1 MPSRSIISERGLNRA
16 VLARQLLLERSPL
29 SVPRALE
36 RIAGIQ
42 AQYAPSSYV
51 RLWTCLRSF
60 EMADLNRL
68 LERKAVVQA
77 TLMRSTIH
85 VVSRRD
91 YWPFIE
97 GVRPAQLE
105 WWLRT
110 WDKGQT
116 EGVDLFATFAGL
128 ERELHGRTWTRKE
141 IEARFRAAGLT
152 MWPGWIPMVR
162 VPPAGTWTHRRADL
176 FQVGRD
182 WVGPSRTDETT
193 GVQHLLRRYLGGFG
207 PGRLSEAAK
216 WAGVDT
222 SAMVAAAERL
232 TLRTLRDEEGKEL
245 VDIPRA
251 PLPDPTTRAP
261 VRFLPNWDAALLVH
275 CRRTQILPEAYRSL
289 VFGTPNSIGTFL
301 ADGHVAGSWKV
312 RRSGTRAELVYA
324 PFERLPA
331 ATDREV
337 RDEGTALV
345 RFHEPDASSFTVR
358 RALPGG
364 SSG

>member
-1 MPSRSIISERGLNRA
+1 MPPRLALTQRALNRA
-16 VLARQLLLERSPL
+16 LLARQLLLERSPL

-42 AQYAPSSYV
+42 AQYAPSTYV
-51 RLWTCLRSF
+51 RLWTSLRHF
-60 EMADLNRL
+60 EMAELDRL
-68 LERKAVVQA
+68 LERKLVVQA

-91 YWPFIE
+91 YWPFAE

-110 WDKGQT
+110 WDNGQT
-116 EGVDLFATFAGL
+116 EGIDLDAAFAGL
-128 ERELHGRTWTRKE
+128 ERELHGRIWTRKE
-141 IEARFRAAGLT
+141 IEDRFRAAGLT

-176 FQVGRD
+176 FRLGRD
-182 WVGPSRTDETT
+182 WVGPSQTDEAT
-193 GVQHLLRRYLGGFG
+193 GIQHLLRRYLGGFG

-222 SAMVAAAERL
+222 SAVVAAAERL
-232 TLRTLRDEEGKEL
+232 TLKTFQDEEGKEL
-245 VDIPRA
+245 VDLPRA
-251 PLPDPTTRAP
+251 PRPDPATRAP

-275 CRRTQILPEAYRSL
+275 CRRTQILPEAYRSV

-301 ADGHVAGSWKV
+301 VDGQVAGSWKV
-312 RRSGTRAELVYA
+312 RRFGSRAELAYT
-324 PFERLPA
+324 PFARLPA
-331 ATDREV
+331 AAGRQV
-337 RDEGTALV
+337 RDEATALV
-345 RFHEPDASSFTVR
+345 RFHEPDAGSFAVR
-358 RALPGG
+358 RARPGEVG
-364 SSG
+364 A